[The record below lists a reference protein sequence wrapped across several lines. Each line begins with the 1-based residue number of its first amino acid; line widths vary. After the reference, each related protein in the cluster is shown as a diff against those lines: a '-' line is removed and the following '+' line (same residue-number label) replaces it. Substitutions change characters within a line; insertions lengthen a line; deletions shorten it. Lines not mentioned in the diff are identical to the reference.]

1 MASRKLR
8 RSSVPAD
15 VCERLSRHHIE
26 TCQDLLSLTA
36 LEVMC
41 LAGQSYAQACQLLRL
56 VSQICAPK
64 MTTALELWKQRA
76 DQYFPTSLAAL
87 DHWLQG
93 GLACGTLTE
102 MTGPAGCGKSQLC
115 MMLSVLATLPRSMGG
130 LDGGV
135 VYIDTESAFSAE
147 RLVEIAQNRFPDHF
161 SDRKRIVEMA
171 GRVHLFR
178 ELTCRDVLNRLQ
190 HLEEDI
196 ISCQARLVILD
207 SMASVVR
214 KEFELSL
221 PGNLVHRSNLLGQQA
236 AMLKCLAQEFS
247 IPVLLTNQITTHLGE
262 RPSVSS
268 KWNSLEGFV
277 LPGDGDSG
285 YVTAALGNTWSHTVN
300 TRLILQYLDSCQ
312 RQIIVAKSPVA
323 PFAVFNY
330 SVQRDGIQ
338 LEGWATKKRSPY
350 GAPGPFRHPTCS
362 PCSAW
367 AGPKGEGV
375 VDEAAEEGLLT
386 GCFSTALSEGR
397 TGLQSWRRGIAS
409 HAPWGVCATVCVQA
423 SATPPYPPWAWPLTD
438 SLLSLPSICERVV
451 LIRGPLHKQAFDL
464 KAEQTGSTPNRA
476 PVSELFFAEC
486 IRL

>member
-338 LEGWATKKRSPY
+338 LEGDSNQADPSHQGTD
-350 GAPGPFRHPTCS
+350 PGLQPIR
-362 PCSAW
+362 
-367 AGPKGEGV
+367 V
-375 VDEAAEEGLLT
+375 
-386 GCFSTALSEGR
+386 R
-397 TGLQSWRRGIAS
+397 TGFN
-409 HAPWGVCATVCVQA
+409 CN
-423 SATPPYPPWAWPLTD
+423 LTQV
-438 SLLSLPSICERVV
+438 SP
-451 LIRGPLHKQAFDL
+451 
-464 KAEQTGSTPNRA
+464 TGSHSRSS
-476 PVSELFFAEC
+476 VS
-486 IRL
+486 

>member
-247 IPVLLTNQITTHLGE
+247 IPVKHCSNVKDHLWKSLQRFRDWSKEYVSEEAPGCNSEKHVWSLEVLLTNQITTHLGE

-338 LEGWATKKRSPY
+338 LEGDSNQADPSHQGTD
-350 GAPGPFRHPTCS
+350 PGLQPIR
-362 PCSAW
+362 
-367 AGPKGEGV
+367 V
-375 VDEAAEEGLLT
+375 
-386 GCFSTALSEGR
+386 R
-397 TGLQSWRRGIAS
+397 TGFN
-409 HAPWGVCATVCVQA
+409 CN
-423 SATPPYPPWAWPLTD
+423 LTQV
-438 SLLSLPSICERVV
+438 SP
-451 LIRGPLHKQAFDL
+451 
-464 KAEQTGSTPNRA
+464 TGSHSRSS
-476 PVSELFFAEC
+476 VS
-486 IRL
+486 